1 MNSIRTIRFS
11 RSLVAAFAVALVL
24 ASGCGKRGPGEQGG
38 ASDDGL
44 RATKGHG
51 GTPGAVGTA
60 APSYALADLEGK
72 VVKNTDFLGKVVIL
86 DFWATWCPPCK
97 AEIPHLVALQD
108 KYKSQGLE
116 IVGLSVDEG
125 GANDVKPFA
134 AEHQINYTMLIAS
147 SETAKDYGGITGIP
161 TTFVVDKQGTI
172 VKKFLGYT
180 DPEVF
185 EAAIQP
191 LLAAN

>member
-1 MNSIRTIRFS
+1 MNSMSTTQFS

-24 ASGCGKRGPGEQGG
+24 ASGCGKRGPGEHGG
-38 ASDDGL
+38 ASGDGL
-44 RATKGHG
+44 RAAKGHG

-60 APSYALADLEGK
+60 APPYALADLEGK

-97 AEIPHLVALQD
+97 AEIPHLIALQD
-108 KYKSQGLE
+108 KYKGQGLE

-134 AEHQINYTMLIAS
+134 DEHKINYTMLIAS
-147 SETAKDYGGITGIP
+147 AETPKDYGGITGIP